1 MANYVATFEANAS
14 HADAY
19 LLKSIGTK
27 TEQQKRLESIL
38 DALQLAPKTIADIA
52 CGAGSLSYH
61 LWKRYPNCEFT
72 LVDLGGHACR
82 RARETMARA
91 GIKGAVV
98 QQDVASLSLSD
109 DEFDLV
115 FFWQTLLAVDDPRAA
130 LSELIRICRPGGR
143 IFLSSLFNTEHDV
156 DLYIGAVDHTRA
168 VTDVRHPYNVYS
180 ARTIAQWVSHPHRF
194 HDCEMS
200 IDIARNGRGLGT
212 YTDRGFQ
219 LSAGIWMQWKILEI
233 HKV

>member
-1 MANYVATFEANAS
+1 MKYVHAFEANAD

-19 LLKSIGTK
+19 LLKSLENK
-27 TEQQKRLESIL
+27 TEQQKRLEEIL
-38 DALQLAPKTIADIA
+38 ASVQETPNRIADIA

-61 LWKRYPNCEFT
+61 LWKRYPDAEFT
-72 LVDLGGHACR
+72 LVDLGEVATRHAR
-82 RARETMARA
+82 NTMATF
-91 GIKGAVV
+91 GIKGRVIKDEACRM
-98 QQDVASLSLSD
+98 SLADSHF
-109 DEFDLV
+109 ELV
-115 FFWQTLLAVDDPRAA
+115 FFWQTLLAIDDPRAA
-130 LSELIRICRPGGR
+130 VSELIRICRPGGR

-156 DLYIGAVDHTRA
+156 DLRIDAFDHTRSVA
-168 VTDVRHPYNVYS
+168 GPHPYNVYS
-180 ARTIAQWVSHPHRF
+180 ARTVAEWVRHPHRF
-194 HDCEMS
+194 HACDMS